1 MQLFFFTRGPM
12 ASKPDVKK
20 STEAADAVEGR
31 TIPQCKPCSTNNK
44 TTAAQVYCHDCK
56 EFQCSECSDHHNAFA
71 FMSGHNIVDWKLK
84 DPEEKVV
91 NMFGF
96 DKCTEHGNPVTIYC
110 EDHDVFC
117 CSTCGFSRHKLCEKA
132 KVHAEC
138 HQVIETLVNGEEK
151 LITLCRDD
159 ASIHESGSEALESN
173 IKAAEK
179 IGNNSTD
186 SVKDTN
192 NYQRIQDSTFN

>member
-1 MQLFFFTRGPM
+1 MEKRLFSGIDFLPDGPM

-84 DPEEKVV
+84 DPEEKALIHR
-91 NMFGF
+91 GTQRL
-96 DKCTEHGNPVTIYC
+96 KPTGTRRERH
-110 EDHDVFC
+110 
-117 CSTCGFSRHKLCEKA
+117 STSKAYRHSSR
-132 KVHAEC
+132 
-138 HQVIETLVNGEEK
+138 
-151 LITLCRDD
+151 
-159 ASIHESGSEALESN
+159 EALN
-173 IKAAEK
+173 
-179 IGNNSTD
+179 
-186 SVKDTN
+186 V
-192 NYQRIQDSTFN
+192 